1 MENEELEK
9 KVDTQ
14 TTAGNANNAEGKS
27 ENTNQEVNQEKGRE
41 GQEQKTDDGQE
52 DKISNAFGNKSENKN
67 EGGKSKKNTVAK
79 TNEDGSI
86 TFKNQEELN
95 GFVDRM
101 IAKGAKKVVN
111 EGSEAQSKEQ
121 GNVENQEKQA
131 KAPETQEKQE
141 DKAKPQEIALP
152 KENFTADIALALIE
166 ADINP
171 KKARRAANLVDV
183 SKVIVNGQLDEARL
197 KEEIDAIATDFPEL
211 KVSANESKEPQGF
224 KFGAGQQENT
234 DHNSNDVIASIFGNK
249 K

>member
-1 MENEELEK
+1 MEYEELEE

-14 TTAGNANNAEGKS
+14 ATADNGNNAEEKS
-27 ENTNQEVNQEKGRE
+27 ENTNQEANQENENEEK
-41 GQEQKTDDGQE
+41 QKADDEQDE
-52 DKISNAFGNKSENKN
+52 KISSAFGNKSENKN

-95 GFVDRM
+95 GFIDRM
-101 IAKGAKKVVN
+101 FAKGAKKAEN
-111 EGSEAQSKEQ
+111 KGAGTQ
-121 GNVENQEKQA
+121 VEVS
-131 KAPETQEKQE
+131 ETQEEQE
-141 DKAKPQEIALP
+141 EQQDDEKSQETTLP
-152 KENFTADIALALIE
+152 KENFIADIALALIE

-171 KKARRAANLVDV
+171 KKARRAANLVDM
-183 SKVIVNGQLDEARL
+183 SKVIVNGQLDEAKL

-211 KVSANESKEPQGF
+211 KVSVNESKEPQGF

>member
-1 MENEELEK
+1 MEDEELEE

-14 TTAGNANNAEGKS
+14 ATTDNANNAEGKS
-27 ENTNQEVNQEKGRE
+27 KNTNQESNQEN
-41 GQEQKTDDGQE
+41 GQENEEEKGQKADDEQDE
-52 DKISNAFGNKSENKN
+52 KISNAFGNKSENKN

-95 GFVDRM
+95 GFIDRM
-101 IAKGAKKVVN
+101 FAKGAKKA
-111 EGSEAQSKEQ
+111 EKSENK
-121 GNVENQEKQA
+121 GTGTQEEI
-131 KAPETQEKQE
+131 PETQEKQE
-141 DKAKPQEIALP
+141 EQQDNAKSQETAIP

-171 KKARRAANLVDV
+171 KKARRVANLVDM
-183 SKVIVNGQLDEARL
+183 SKVIVNGQLDEAKL